1 MTLPTSARHSTVLKE
16 LRDFPAT
23 DQAIQAV
30 SSVRHQ

>member
-1 MTLPTSARHSTVLKE
+1 MTLPTPACHSTVLEE

-23 DQAIQAV
+23 DQAIRAV